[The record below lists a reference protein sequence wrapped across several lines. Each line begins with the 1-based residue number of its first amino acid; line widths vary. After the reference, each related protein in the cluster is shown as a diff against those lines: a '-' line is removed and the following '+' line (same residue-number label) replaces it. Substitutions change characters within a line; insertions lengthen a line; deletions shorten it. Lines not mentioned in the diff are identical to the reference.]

1 MNINK
6 YKNTKPK
13 LILEEYFSG
22 KIQAWGQFEDV
33 FGIIRKKFTCEI
45 ICDWDKKTSTLTI
58 NENFI
63 YDDGVK
69 ENRVWKLIKVHNNY
83 YEGTTDNVVGIARG
97 ITCGNTFNWKY
108 KFELSLYGIKTKVVF
123 DDYMYLQDS
132 SVIINKAKMKKFG
145 IKLGTVFLFFKKNN

>member
-6 YKNTKPK
+6 YKNIKPK

-33 FGIIRKKFTCEI
+33 FGIVRKKFTCEI
-45 ICDWDKKTSTLTI
+45 ISDWDKKTSTLTI

-69 ENRVWKLIKVHNNY
+69 ENRVWTLIKVRNNY
-83 YEGTTDNVVGIARG
+83 YEGTTDNVDGIARG

-108 KFELSLYGIKTKVVF
+108 KFELSLYGIKTKVDF

-145 IKLGTVFLFFKKNN
+145 IKLGTVFLFFKK